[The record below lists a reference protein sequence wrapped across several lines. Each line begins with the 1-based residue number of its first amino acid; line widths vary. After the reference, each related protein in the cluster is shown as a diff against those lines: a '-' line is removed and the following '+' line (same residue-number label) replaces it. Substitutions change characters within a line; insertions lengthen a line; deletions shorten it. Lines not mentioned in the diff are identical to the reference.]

1 MGKQIKL
8 RLIYAVLSHLKVST
22 PKFCEI
28 FNQKI
33 LTVYTQ
39 GLNSSRKLLH
49 WKLIDMNISSMII
62 VKLVRPLM
70 HSTQALI
77 CKCLVEFRWIYNQ
90 IEVLVLFTNFSLVI
104 NLFYFHHTY
113 IYIYIWKL
121 LCQVD
126 YCLPTCS
133 LTSWPASLDL

>member
-1 MGKQIKL
+1 
-8 RLIYAVLSHLKVST
+8 
-22 PKFCEI
+22 
-28 FNQKI
+28 
-33 LTVYTQ
+33 
-39 GLNSSRKLLH
+39 
-49 WKLIDMNISSMII
+49 MNISSRII

-113 IYIYIWKL
+113 IYIFESCCVKWTTVYL
-121 LCQVD
+121 PVLYQVD
-126 YCLPTCS
+126 QQAWICKHCDWLESVDHSSVYS
-133 LTSWPASLDL
+133 NTSTVSSSSSSS